1 MNRLLSIVAILLA
14 TSLTSSTARADLLD
28 YIKKPDDSFKW
39 AVKTSVKAAS
49 GRAYTIE
56 MTSQTW
62 QGIKWDH
69 LLMVY
74 IPDGV
79 KPSDTILLWN
89 EGGRPDPLKSLLA
102 FEISKRGQIPVAFL
116 YGIPNQPLF
125 EGKKEDALIAETF
138 VRYLKTEDE
147 SWPLLFPMA
156 KSLVR
161 AMDALQAFSKEEWK
175 TELKSFVVS
184 GASKRGWT
192 SWLTGAADTRVK
204 AIAPLVIDMLNF
216 GKQLPHQVLSFGAPS
231 LMIKD
236 YTDRGL
242 IPIPDTTAGKK
253 LWAMVDPWMY
263 REKMTM
269 PKMLINGSND
279 PYWPQDALNL
289 YWDDLKGDKWILYV
303 PNAGHGLEQTYA
315 DGKKDRNRVT
325 NTLSVYARSQI
336 RGEAMPKMTWK
347 HGDEGNSLTLTVNSD
362 VAPKAA
368 RLWVAD
374 ATTRD
379 FRKSKWT
386 EREMKLDNGTAM
398 GSVEKPKEGWRTV
411 YAECEFEREGLRYC
425 LSTQLRMFEAGK
437 K

>member
-1 MNRLLSIVAILLA
+1 MNRLLPILVIF
-14 TSLTSSTARADLLD
+14 LTTNLTARADLHE

-39 AVKTSVKAAS
+39 TVKTSVKGPS
-49 GRAYTIE
+49 GTAYTIE

-69 LLMVY
+69 VMMVY
-74 IPDGV
+74 LPDGV
-79 KPSDTILLWN
+79 KPNDTIFLWN
-89 EGGRPDPLKSLLA
+89 DGGKPDPLKSMLS
-102 FEISKRGQIPVAFL
+102 FELSKRGKIPVAFL

-161 AMDALQAFSKEEWK
+161 AMDVLQAFSKEEWK

-192 SWLTGAADTRVK
+192 SWLTGAADSRVK
-204 AIAPLVIDMLNF
+204 AISPLVIDMLNF
-216 GKQLPHQVLSFGAPS
+216 GKQLPHQILSFGAPS

-263 REKMTM
+263 RDKMTM
-269 PKMLINGSND
+269 PKMIINGAND
-279 PYWPQDALNL
+279 AYWPQDALNL

-303 PNAGHGLEQTYA
+303 PNAGHGLDQTYA
-315 DGKKDRNRVT
+315 DGKKDRNRVI
-325 NTLSVYARSQI
+325 NTLSTFARCQI
-336 RGEAMPKMTWK
+336 RGEAMPKMSWI
-347 HGDEGNSLTLTVNSD
+347 HGDEGNSLSLIVKSD
-362 VAPKAA
+362 ESPKAA

-374 ATTRD
+374 SATRD

-386 EREMKLDNGTAM
+386 ETEIKLDK
-398 GSVEKPKEGWRTV
+398 GSAKGLVEKPKEGWRTV
-411 YAECEFEREGLRYC
+411 FAEYEFDRDGLSYY

>member
-1 MNRLLSIVAILLA
+1 MLLA
-14 TSLTSSTARADLLD
+14 TALTARADLHE

-39 AVKTSVKAAS
+39 TVKTSAKGAS
-49 GRAYTIE
+49 GTSYAIE

-62 QGIKWDH
+62 QGIKWEH
-69 LLMVY
+69 VLMVY
-74 IPDGV
+74 LPDGV
-79 KPSDTILLWN
+79 KPSDTIFLWN
-89 EGGRPDPLKSLLA
+89 DGGKPDPLKSLLA
-102 FEISKRGQIPVAFL
+102 FELSKRGKIPVAFL

-138 VRYLKTEDE
+138 VRYLKTEDA

-192 SWLTGAADTRVK
+192 SWLTGAADSRVK

-236 YTDRGL
+236 YTERGL

-269 PKMLINGSND
+269 PKTVS
-279 PYWPQDALNL
+279 YT
-289 YWDDLKGDKWILYV
+289 
-303 PNAGHGLEQTYA
+303 H
-315 DGKKDRNRVT
+315 
-325 NTLSVYARSQI
+325 
-336 RGEAMPKMTWK
+336 
-347 HGDEGNSLTLTVNSD
+347 LTLPTN
-362 VAPKAA
+362 
-368 RLWVAD
+368 
-374 ATTRD
+374 
-379 FRKSKWT
+379 
-386 EREMKLDNGTAM
+386 RE
-398 GSVEKPKEGWRTV
+398 V
-411 YAECEFEREGLRYC
+411 
-425 LSTQLRMFEAGK
+425 
-437 K
+437 

>member
-1 MNRLLSIVAILLA
+1 MNRLLPVLAMFLTTAI
-14 TSLTSSTARADLLD
+14 SVRADLHE

-39 AVKTSVKAAS
+39 AVKTAVKAPS
-49 GRAYTIE
+49 GTAYTIE

-62 QGIKWDH
+62 QGIKWEH
-69 LLMVY
+69 VLMVY

-79 KPSDTILLWN
+79 KPSDTIFLWN
-89 EGGRPDPLKSLLA
+89 DGGRPDPLKSLLA
-102 FEISKRGQIPVAFL
+102 FEVSKRGKIPVAFL

-125 EGKKEDALIAETF
+125 GGKVEDALIAETF

-161 AMDALQAFSKEEWK
+161 AMDVLQAFSKEEWK

-192 SWLTGAADTRVK
+192 SWLTGAADSRVK

-216 GKQLPHQVLSFGAPS
+216 AKQLPHQVLSFGAPS
-231 LMIKD
+231 LMIRD

-242 IPIPDTTAGKK
+242 IPIPDTAAGRK
-253 LWAMVDPWMY
+253 LWSMVDPWMY

-269 PKMLINGSND
+269 PKMIINGAND

-303 PNAGHGLEQTYA
+303 PNAGHDLNQTHS
-315 DGKKDRNRVT
+315 DGKKDRNRVL
-325 NTLSVYARSQI
+325 NTLSTYARLQI
-336 RGEAMPKMTWK
+336 RGEAMPKMNWL
-347 HGDEGNSLTLTVNSD
+347 HGDEDNSLSVTVKSD
-362 VAPKAA
+362 QSPKAA
-368 RLWVAD
+368 RVWVAD
-374 ATTRD
+374 SASRD

-386 EREMKLDNGTAM
+386 ETELKLDKGFSK
-398 GSVEKPKEGWRTV
+398 GLVEKPKSGWRSV
-411 YAECEFEREGLRYC
+411 FVEYEFERDGLRYY